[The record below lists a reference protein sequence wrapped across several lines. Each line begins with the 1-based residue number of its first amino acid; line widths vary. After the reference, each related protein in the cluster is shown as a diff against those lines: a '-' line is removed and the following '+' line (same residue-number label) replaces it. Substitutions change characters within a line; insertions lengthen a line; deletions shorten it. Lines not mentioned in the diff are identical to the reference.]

1 MTKKKVAAF
10 FTAAALCGALAVGS
24 SMAYLTD
31 HDSVTNK
38 FSVGKVDIVGHE
50 PNYTPD
56 NDGKTNN
63 IVPTQVIKKDPQIEN
78 VGKNDAYVYLDVSI
92 PIYISIIFS
101 NIFDL
106 RVFFDYLGRNNIVGF
121 SIIIRCVVRLMANDV
136 YFTYRK
142 FVGYRIM
149 ICQICHG

>member
-63 IVPTQVIKKDPQIEN
+63 IVPTQVIKKTRRSKMLE
-78 VGKNDAYVYLDVSI
+78 KMMLM
-92 PIYISIIFS
+92 YIWMFLS
-101 NIFDL
+101 
-106 RVFFDYLGRNNIVGF
+106 
-121 SIIIRCVVRLMANDV
+121 RLQ
-136 YFTYRK
+136 R
-142 FVGYRIM
+142 
-149 ICQICHG
+149 

>member
-92 PIYISIIFS
+92 PI
-101 NIFDL
+101 
-106 RVFFDYLGRNNIVGF
+106 
-121 SIIIRCVVRLMANDV
+121 A
-136 YFTYRK
+136 K
-142 FVGYRIM
+142 
-149 ICQICHG
+149 

>member
-56 NDGKTNN
+56 ND
-63 IVPTQVIKKDPQIEN
+63 
-78 VGKNDAYVYLDVSI
+78 
-92 PIYISIIFS
+92 
-101 NIFDL
+101 
-106 RVFFDYLGRNNIVGF
+106 
-121 SIIIRCVVRLMANDV
+121 
-136 YFTYRK
+136 
-142 FVGYRIM
+142 
-149 ICQICHG
+149 